1 MEKAGLLYPAFL
13 CPSSSCVRATCFRP
27 CPTVVQGPKEE
38 GKAPSRQTA
47 KEGGGWMPAGFGRAG
62 ARFFS
67 SERKIEAQVEKE
79 SDTETG
85 VSILHII

>member
-1 MEKAGLLYPAFL
+1 MH
-13 CPSSSCVRATCFRP
+13 
-27 CPTVVQGPKEE
+27 
-38 GKAPSRQTA
+38 
-47 KEGGGWMPAGFGRAG
+47 AGFGRAG

-67 SERKIEAQVEKE
+67 SERKIEARAEEE

>member
-1 MEKAGLLYPAFL
+1 MSEGNLFQALPYRRSGAKGGGKSPIEAN
-13 CPSSSCVRATCFRP
+13 S
-27 CPTVVQGPKEE
+27 QG
-38 GKAPSRQTA
+38 
-47 KEGGGWMPAGFGRAG
+47 GGGWMPAGFGRAG

-67 SERKIEAQVEKE
+67 SERKIEAQVEVE

>member
-1 MEKAGLLYPAFL
+1 
-13 CPSSSCVRATCFRP
+13 
-27 CPTVVQGPKEE
+27 
-38 GKAPSRQTA
+38 
-47 KEGGGWMPAGFGRAG
+47 MPAGFGRAG

-67 SERKIEAQVEKE
+67 SERKIEAQVGEE

>member
-1 MEKAGLLYPAFL
+1 
-13 CPSSSCVRATCFRP
+13 
-27 CPTVVQGPKEE
+27 
-38 GKAPSRQTA
+38 
-47 KEGGGWMPAGFGRAG
+47 MPAGFGRAG

-67 SERKIEAQVEKE
+67 SEQKIEAQVEKE